1 MTTVFRLSRDA
12 GVPLRAQV
20 VAILRDAILTCRLEP
35 GAVLNERELAETL
48 GVSKTPVREALSLLN
63 QEGLVH
69 ILPRQAY
76 LISPITV
83 RDVHES
89 FDLRVILESAAAELA
104 AARISD
110 AELAELEALVGSESG
125 TAPMAATLQRNASF
139 HSLIARATGNE
150 RLVALIEKLLSEMPR
165 LITAGYIK
173 GEHEELMRA
182 LRQRNPQR
190 ARDAMRAHILAV
202 KEKALGAAA
211 PGSLRASLPPRG
223 AVARSRAR
231 ATPGRK

>member
-1 MTTVFRLSRDA
+1 
-12 GVPLRAQV
+12 
-20 VAILRDAILTCRLEP
+20 
-35 GAVLNERELAETL
+35 
-48 GVSKTPVREALSLLN
+48 
-63 QEGLVH
+63 
-69 ILPRQAY
+69 
-76 LISPITV
+76 
-83 RDVHES
+83 
-89 FDLRVILESAAAELA
+89 
-104 AARISD
+104 
-110 AELAELEALVGSESG
+110 
-125 TAPMAATLQRNASF
+125 MAATLQRNASF